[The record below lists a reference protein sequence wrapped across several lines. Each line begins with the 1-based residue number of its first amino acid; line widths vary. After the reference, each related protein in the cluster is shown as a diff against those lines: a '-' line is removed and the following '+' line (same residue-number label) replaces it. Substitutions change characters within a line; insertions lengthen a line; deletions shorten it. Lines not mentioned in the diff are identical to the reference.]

1 MMKGTIARI
10 TDRGYGFIKPEEGDK
25 DVFFHAHSLVS
36 ATFDDLREGDAVTF
50 EIEEGDKGPSA
61 TNVELAGGATQEEAA

>member
-25 DVFFHAHSLVS
+25 DVFFHAHALVS
-36 ATFDDLREGDAVTF
+36 GTFDDLREGDAVTF

-61 TNVELAGGATQEEAA
+61 ANVEVVSA